1 MKVMNTRFGRRILKQ
16 ESEPDSFV
24 ARNSR
29 LLVGERLLL
38 NALAHNLIVWSRR
51 WLAQVSDWIGQL
63 GILRMVRDI
72 FHLNGLVHFY
82 DDDNIHG
89 SFSTKRIHLR
99 RVSVLGCGP
108 YWTPSKLT
116 SIWTKSR

>member
-1 MKVMNTRFGRRILKQ
+1 MGQ
-16 ESEPDSFV
+16 
-24 ARNSR
+24 
-29 LLVGERLLL
+29 RLLL

-82 DDDNIHG
+82 DDDNIQ
-89 SFSTKRIHLR
+89 RIILNQADPFASSICAGLR
-99 RVSVLGCGP
+99 SLSDPQQTDVNLGQ
-108 YWTPSKLT
+108 
-116 SIWTKSR
+116 I